1 MFRLRGHRRRQ
12 SVLQKVRYCAQ
23 KIRHFRQGVLTAAFR
38 RSNFR
43 SRQADEPA
51 MRRPRRPAID
61 LRIAD
66 QKRILQ
72 NQFVIPLRFP

>member
-1 MFRLRGHRRRQ
+1 
-12 SVLQKVRYCAQ
+12 
-23 KIRHFRQGVLTAAFR
+23 
-38 RSNFR
+38 
-43 SRQADEPA
+43 